1 MMAAGGT
8 SPPAGGGGS
17 ETPLSPLP
25 PGDPGGIHALRLAY
39 LRSCISRR
47 KAKQQHNHQM
57 QLLKDYIQSLR
68 DEFAMLNATDTTTA
82 RDHDSLTSL
91 PINYKTE
98 EIQMMAPSGS
108 GSAEK
113 VAPPDGRGGWGPP
126 ISPQATTPAA
136 SFKTLMDDV
145 HAALRK
151 IDNLPGGYND
161 PPLAS
166 ALEVY
171 NCPSTKRTRARD
183 DPVIAALLKA
193 LQDEHDRAVAKHENN
208 HALLGETFNTSE
220 PKAVVDSK
228 KKPHSD
234 TKTAPVPTTIDNDNK
249 KTPTS
254 DNVSTPAALL
264 PLKPPC
270 DSMCLLEQSAGGT
283 SKTERKTKV
292 VEDSTASTPPKKKKT
307 PHSDTNTAP
316 APKKKKTPHSDA
328 ETAPVQTTID
338 NDNKK
343 TPTSDNVSTPTAPL
357 PLKPPCDS
365 MCLLEQSAGGTSKT
379 ERKTKVVEDSTAST
393 PPKKKKTPH
402 SDTNTAPAPKKKKT
416 PHSDA
421 ETAPVQTT
429 IDNDNKKT
437 PTSDNVSTPTAP
449 LPLKPPCDSMCL
461 LEQSAGGTSK
471 TERKTKVV
479 EDSTAST
486 PPKKKKTPHSD
497 TKTAPVPT
505 TIDKDH
511 KKTPPSDNVST
522 PAAPLPL
529 KLPCNSMCPL
539 EQSAGGPSQTEWKTE
554 VVDDSAVSTPREKT
568 RTTHSGNW
576 ETTAGMRFFC
586 QWVHD
591 CPPRKDAL
599 CDHLVRHLHGNHD
612 DCAVDDFYDA
622 DF

>member
-1 MMAAGGT
+1 
-8 SPPAGGGGS
+8 
-17 ETPLSPLP
+17 
-25 PGDPGGIHALRLAY
+25 
-39 LRSCISRR
+39 
-47 KAKQQHNHQM
+47 M

-249 KTPTS
+249 KTLSS
-254 DNVSTPAALL
+254 DNVSTPAAL
-264 PLKPPC
+264 
-270 DSMCLLEQSAGGT
+270 
-283 SKTERKTKV
+283 
-292 VEDSTASTPPKKKKT
+292 
-307 PHSDTNTAP
+307 
-316 APKKKKTPHSDA
+316 
-328 ETAPVQTTID
+328 
-338 NDNKK
+338 
-343 TPTSDNVSTPTAPL
+343 
-357 PLKPPCDS
+357 
-365 MCLLEQSAGGTSKT
+365 
-379 ERKTKVVEDSTAST
+379 
-393 PPKKKKTPH
+393 
-402 SDTNTAPAPKKKKT
+402 
-416 PHSDA
+416 
-421 ETAPVQTT
+421 
-429 IDNDNKKT
+429 
-437 PTSDNVSTPTAP
+437 

-522 PAAPLPL
+522 PAAQLPL
-529 KLPCNSMCPL
+529 KPPCNSMCPL
-539 EQSAGGPSQTEWKTE
+539 EQSAGGPSKTEWKTD
-554 VVDDSAVSTPREKT
+554 VVDDSAVSKPREKT
-568 RTTHSGNW
+568 RTPHSGNW

-586 QWVHD
+586 QWVDD
-591 CPPRKDAL
+591 CPPREDAL
-599 CDHLVRHLHGNHD
+599 CDHLIRHLGGNHD
-612 DCAVDDFYDA
+612 DCAFDDLYDA

>member
-1 MMAAGGT
+1 MFQYCRLT
-8 SPPAGGGGS
+8 Y
-17 ETPLSPLP
+17 LP
-25 PGDPGGIHALRLAY
+25 SCLLACVD
-39 LRSCISRR
+39 RSFLSRR
-47 KAKQQHNHQM
+47 FGILHYH
-57 QLLKDYIQSLR
+57 DP
-68 DEFAMLNATDTTTA
+68 
-82 RDHDSLTSL
+82 DHLT
-91 PINYKTE
+91 
-98 EIQMMAPSGS
+98 
-108 GSAEK
+108 
-113 VAPPDGRGGWGPP
+113 
-126 ISPQATTPAA
+126 
-136 SFKTLMDDV
+136 
-145 HAALRK
+145 
-151 IDNLPGGYND
+151 
-161 PPLAS
+161 AS

-234 TKTAPVPTTIDNDNK
+234 TKTAPVPTTIDNENK

-270 DSMCLLEQSAGGT
+270 DSMCLCEQSAGGT

-292 VEDSTASTPPKKKKT
+292 VEDSTASTPLKKKKT

-316 APKKKKTPHSDA
+316 APKKKKTPHSDTQ
-328 ETAPVQTTID
+328 TAPVTTTID
-338 NDNKK
+338 YDNDK
-343 TPTSDNVSTPTAPL
+343 TPTSDNVSTPA
-357 PLKPPCDS
+357 
-365 MCLLEQSAGGTSKT
+365 
-379 ERKTKVVEDSTAST
+379 
-393 PPKKKKTPH
+393 
-402 SDTNTAPAPKKKKT
+402 
-416 PHSDA
+416 
-421 ETAPVQTT
+421 
-429 IDNDNKKT
+429 
-437 PTSDNVSTPTAP
+437 AP

-554 VVDDSAVSTPREKT
+554 VVDDSAVSKPREKT

-612 DCAVDDFYDA
+612 NCAFDDLYDA